1 LRASTRRAHFYD
13 TWISGVNDYKITQD
27 APFVSTHPNQQHFS
41 NLHLFAHTFV
51 INMLLPTL
59 LSLSLA
65 LPVLSAPL
73 TSRSTETWSIPTMN
87 VHFMGRDTGIPGNTW
102 PEDRKFNTTLDFTLA
117 TPSAEVQ
124 CSANWKYQEVSTA
137 EWACG
142 DATGVSFH
150 LSPTPAGVLADASW
164 TLTITEKSDDG

>member
-1 LRASTRRAHFYD
+1 M
-13 TWISGVNDYKITQD
+13 IS
-27 APFVSTHPNQQHFS
+27 S
-41 NLHLFAHTFV
+41 
-51 INMLLPTL
+51 TL
-59 LSLSLA
+59 LSLAFA
-65 LPVLSAPL
+65 LPALAAPL
-73 TSRSTETWSIPTMN
+73 TSRSIESWSIPTMN
-87 VHFMGRDTGIPGNTW
+87 VHLMGRDTGIPGNTW
-102 PEDRKFNTTLDFTLA
+102 PDDRKFNTTLDFTLN

-150 LSPTPAGVLADASW
+150 LSPTPAGTLSDAAW

>member
-1 LRASTRRAHFYD
+1 M
-13 TWISGVNDYKITQD
+13 IS
-27 APFVSTHPNQQHFS
+27 S
-41 NLHLFAHTFV
+41 
-51 INMLLPTL
+51 TL
-59 LSLSLA
+59 LSLAFA
-65 LPVLSAPL
+65 LPALAAPL
-73 TSRSTETWSIPTMN
+73 TSRSTESWSIPTMN
-87 VHFMGRDTGIPGNTW
+87 VHLMGRDTGIPGNTW
-102 PEDRKFNTTLDFTLA
+102 PDDRKFNTTLDFTLN

-150 LSPTPAGVLADASW
+150 LGPTSAGTLSDAAW